1 MSLIRTD
8 VLVAGGGP
16 VGLALACELGWRG
29 VQCLVVEQNPEFGEE
44 PVAKINLV
52 NVRSMEFCRRWGIER
67 EIRHGGFPDDYPM
80 SVQFLTS
87 LRGKRIA
94 HLPYPSMGE
103 QPELAASPTQRQR
116 IPQHLL
122 DPLMRRAA
130 QRFESVDTRFG
141 CRLATFTDHGSHV
154 DAVLEDVRSGERRE
168 VRARYLA
175 ACDGAKSAVREQ
187 LGITLVGERTI
198 SYSCGVYFRSP
209 RLWNEHPHGKAIMNI
224 LVDRQG
230 MWANLN
236 MIDGFKTWRLSLV
249 GGDHYVPPEQIDVP
263 TTMRRM
269 MGPGSLPAYE
279 IAGLYPWVRR
289 AVVAETYRRGNCF
302 LVGDSAHQLSPT
314 GGFGMNT
321 GFGDAVDLG
330 WKLDARLRGWGGEAL
345 LDSYDAER
353 RPIGA
358 RNVAEATS
366 NFRNLRD
373 LPTFPWIDDEGVE
386 ADNHRAALGA
396 RFAET
401 TRKEWESLGV
411 QLGYRYAGSPVIES
425 DGTPEPADDPSRYE
439 PSSWP
444 GCRAPHVWLG
454 PGQSTLDLFGRG
466 FTLLEFGAASATAD
480 ALVGAASAFGVPLRR
495 MHIRNEHAR
504 EVYARSLVL
513 VRPDGHVA
521 WRGNEGAAAGRSLWM
536 RLTGAMPPGA
546 AGPIT

>member
-1 MSLIRTD
+1 MLQTE
-8 VLVAGGGP
+8 VLVVGGGP
-16 VGLALACELGWRG
+16 VGLALACDLGWRG
-29 VQCLVVEQNPEFGEE
+29 VKCLVTEQNPEFGEE

-67 EIRHGGFPDDYPM
+67 EVRHGGFPDDYPM
-80 SVQFLTS
+80 TVQFLTS
-87 LRGKRIA
+87 LRGKCIA
-94 HLPYPSMGE
+94 RLPYPSMAE
-103 QPELAASPTQRQR
+103 QPELAQSPTQRQR

-130 QRFESVDTRFG
+130 QRFESVDAVFSS
-141 CRLATFTDHGSHV
+141 RLVQFSDRGTHV
-154 DAVLEDVRSGERRE
+154 EAVLEDVRSGVRRE

-187 LGITLVGERTI
+187 LGIELLGERTI

-249 GGDHYVPPEQIDVP
+249 GGDRYVPPESIDVP
-263 TTMRRM
+263 AVMRRM
-269 MGPGSLPAYE
+269 MGAGSMPAYE
-279 IAGLYPWVRR
+279 VAGLYPWVRR
-289 AVVAETYRRGNCF
+289 AVVAQTYRRGNCF

-330 WKLDARLRGWGGEAL
+330 WKLEARLRGWGGESL

-373 LPTFPWIDDEGVE
+373 LPTFPWIDDDGAE
-386 ADNHRAALGA
+386 ADNERAALGA
-396 RFAET
+396 RFADT

-411 QLGYRYAGSPVIES
+411 QLGYRYADSPVIVP
-425 DGTPEPADDPSRYE
+425 DGTPAPADDPSRYE

-444 GCRAPHVWLG
+444 GCRAPHVWLAAG
-454 PGQSTLDLFGRG
+454 RSTLDQFGRG
-466 FTLLEFGAASATAD
+466 FTLLDLDAAPGAAD
-480 ALVGAASAFGVPLRR
+480 ALARDAQACAVPLRVVR
-495 MHIRNEHAR
+495 IRQEQAKA
-504 EVYARSLVL
+504 VYARSLVL

-521 WRGNEGAAAGRSLWM
+521 WRGDAVPAPDRSLWAHV
-536 RLTGAMPPGA
+536 TGMTRRDA
-546 AGPIT
+546 AA

>member
-1 MSLIRTD
+1 MRHTE
-8 VLVAGGGP
+8 VLVVGGGP
-16 VGLALACELGWRG
+16 VGLALACELGWRA
-29 VQCLVVEQNPEFGEE
+29 VKCLVVEQNPEFGEE

-52 NVRSMEFCRRWGIER
+52 NVRSMEFCRRWGIEH
-67 EIRHGGFPDDYPM
+67 EVRHGGFPDDYPM
-80 SVQFLTS
+80 TVQFLTS
-87 LRGKRIA
+87 LRGKCIA
-94 HLPYPSMGE
+94 RMPYPSMGE

-130 QRFESVDTRFG
+130 QRFESVDTMFS
-141 CRLATFTDHGSHV
+141 CRLVTFTDHGSHV

-175 ACDGAKSAVREQ
+175 ACDGAKSTVREQ
-187 LGITLVGERTI
+187 LGIALVGEGAI

-224 LVDRQG
+224 LVDAQG

-249 GGDHYVPPEQIDVP
+249 GGDRYVPPEQIDVP
-263 TTMRRM
+263 AVMRRM
-269 MGPGSLPAYE
+269 VGPGSMPAYE

-330 WKLDARLRGWGGEAL
+330 WKLEARLRSWGGEAL

-373 LPTFPWIDDEGVE
+373 LPTFPWIDDAGND
-386 ADNHRAALGA
+386 ADGKRAALGA
-396 RFAET
+396 RFAEM

-411 QLGYRYAGSPVIES
+411 QLGYRYAGSPVIVP
-425 DGTPEPADDPSRYE
+425 DGTLEPADDPSRYE

-444 GCRAPHVWLG
+444 GCRAPHVWLE
-454 PGQSTLDLFGRG
+454 PGRSTLDLFGRG
-466 FTLLEFGAASATAD
+466 FTLLDFGASPQAAD
-480 ALVGAASAFGVPLRR
+480 AIAREAASCGVPLRVER
-495 MHIRNEHAR
+495 LRSEQAR
-504 EVYARSLVL
+504 AVYARSLVL

-521 WRGNEGAAAGRSLWM
+521 WRGDDVAAADRSVWA
-536 RLTGAMPPGA
+536 RVTGAMPVDTA
-546 AGPIT
+546 R

>member
-1 MSLIRTD
+1 MLQTS
-8 VLVAGGGP
+8 VLVVGGGP

-29 VQCLVVEQNPEFGEE
+29 VKCLVVEHNPEFGEE

-52 NVRSMEFCRRWGIER
+52 NVRSMEFCRRWGIEH
-67 EIRHGGFPDDYPM
+67 EVRHGGFPDDYPM
-80 SVQFLTS
+80 TVQFLTS
-87 LRGKRIA
+87 LRGKLIA
-94 HLPYPSMGE
+94 RMPYPSMGE
-103 QPELAASPTQRQR
+103 QPELAESPTQRKR

-130 QRFESVDTRFG
+130 QRFESVDTMFS
-141 CRLATFTDHGSHV
+141 CRLVTFTDHGSHV

-175 ACDGAKSAVREQ
+175 ACDGAKSTVREQ
-187 LGITLVGERTI
+187 LGITLVGEGAI

-224 LVDRQG
+224 LVDAQG

-249 GGDHYVPPEQIDVP
+249 GGDRYVPPEQIDVP
-263 TTMRRM
+263 AAMRRM
-269 MGPGSLPAYE
+269 VGPGSMPAYQ

-321 GFGDAVDLG
+321 GLGDAVDLG
-330 WKLDARLRGWGGEAL
+330 WKLEAQLRGWGGEAL
-345 LDSYDAER
+345 LDSYDVER
-353 RPIGA
+353 RPIGV

-373 LPTFPWIDDEGVE
+373 LPTFPWIDDEGSD
-386 ADNHRAALGA
+386 ADGKRAALGA

-411 QLGYRYAGSPVIES
+411 QLGYRYAGSPVIVP

-444 GCRAPHVWLG
+444 GCRAPHVWLA

-466 FTLLEFGAASATAD
+466 FTLLEFGAASTQVA
-480 ALVGAASAFGVPLRR
+480 ALVAEAASRGVPLRVER
-495 MHIRNEHAR
+495 VRSEQAR
-504 EVYARSLVL
+504 DAYASPLVL

-521 WRGNEGAAAGRSLWM
+521 WRGDGKATSARSVWACVTGTAPGDAAA
-536 RLTGAMPPGA
+536 
-546 AGPIT
+546 

>member
-1 MSLIRTD
+1 MLQTS
-8 VLVAGGGP
+8 VLVVGGGP

-29 VQCLVVEQNPEFGEE
+29 VKCLVVEHNPEFGEE

-52 NVRSMEFCRRWGIER
+52 NVRSMEFCRRWGIEH
-67 EIRHGGFPDDYPM
+67 EVRHGGFPDDYPM
-80 SVQFLTS
+80 TVQFLTS
-87 LRGKRIA
+87 LRGKLIA
-94 HLPYPSMGE
+94 RMPYPSMGE
-103 QPELAASPTQRQR
+103 QPELAESPTQRQR

-130 QRFESVDTRFG
+130 QRFESVDTMFS
-141 CRLATFTDHGSHV
+141 CRLVTFTDHGSHV

-175 ACDGAKSAVREQ
+175 ACDGAKSTVREQ
-187 LGITLVGERTI
+187 LGIPLVGEGAI

-224 LVDRQG
+224 LVDAQG

-249 GGDHYVPPEQIDVP
+249 GGDRYVPPEQIDVP
-263 TTMRRM
+263 AVMRRM
-269 MGPGSLPAYE
+269 IGLGSMPAYQ

-321 GFGDAVDLG
+321 GLGDAVDLG
-330 WKLDARLRGWGGEAL
+330 WKLEARLRGWGGEAL
-345 LDSYDAER
+345 LDSYDVER
-353 RPIGA
+353 RPIGV

-373 LPTFPWIDDEGVE
+373 LPTFPWIDDEGSD
-386 ADNHRAALGA
+386 ADGERAALGA

-411 QLGYRYAGSPVIES
+411 QLGYRYAGSPVIVP

-444 GCRAPHVWLG
+444 GCRAPHVWLA
-454 PGQSTLDLFGRG
+454 PRQSTLDLFGRG
-466 FTLLEFGAASATAD
+466 FTLLEFGAASTQVA
-480 ALVGAASAFGVPLRR
+480 ALVAEAASRGVPLRVER
-495 MHIRNEHAR
+495 VRSEQAR
-504 EVYARSLVL
+504 DAYASPLVL

-521 WRGNEGAAAGRSLWM
+521 WRGDGKATSARSVWACVTGTAPGDAAA
-536 RLTGAMPPGA
+536 
-546 AGPIT
+546 